1 MNDIM
6 KIVQSLKES
15 DLLIKDVRETIRNEA
30 KEEKARFSSMLWGTL
45 GAILLGNLFNR
56 QTSNESRWRNRF
68 CVCCLNV

>member
-30 KEEKARFSSMLWGTL
+30 KEEKAGFPSMLWGTL
-45 GAILLGNLFNR
+45 AAILLGNLFNR
-56 QTSNESRWRNRF
+56 QASNESRWRNNYRRLGF
-68 CVCCLNV
+68 

>member
-30 KEEKARFSSMLWGTL
+30 KEEKARFSSML
-45 GAILLGNLFNR
+45 
-56 QTSNESRWRNRF
+56 
-68 CVCCLNV
+68 